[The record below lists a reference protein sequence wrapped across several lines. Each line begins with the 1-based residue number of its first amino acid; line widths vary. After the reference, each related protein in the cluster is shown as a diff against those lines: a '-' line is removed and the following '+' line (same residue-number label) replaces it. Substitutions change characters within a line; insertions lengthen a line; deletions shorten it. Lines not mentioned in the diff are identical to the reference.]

1 MQTITIDII
10 NDKAIALLEDLEKLE
25 LIHMHVYDE
34 KKLDAEQR
42 ISRFK
47 GAMTKQSREEID
59 KQLSELRKAW
69 D

>member
-25 LIHMHVYDE
+25 LIHLHTE
-34 KKLDAEQR
+34 KEKFNPSDF

-47 GAMTKQSREEID
+47 GAMEKQPID
-59 KQLSELRKAW
+59 EVNKQLSELRNAW
-69 D
+69 E